1 MDVKIPDF
9 TKLHW
14 QLNVALLGAI
24 FSIFSLIYNENYI
37 YYGFL
42 TFVYGV
48 IGASLLPALEKFYPE
63 DNKRNYLVIQSLLTV
78 SWIVASLAVF
88 SNSNEIVVKGSNFL
102 NSIGL
107 ALDIAGALLL
117 WKFGLPESIN
127 RKGVSFLAL
136 ESTDEKEI
144 KKAKKYDKLGILA
157 VLLLVL
163 GFILQLISN
172 YI

>member
-1 MDVKIPDF
+1 MDIKIPDF

-14 QLNVALLGAI
+14 QLNVAVLGAI
-24 FSIFSLIYNENYI
+24 FSIFSLIYNVNYI

-42 TFVYGV
+42 TFAYGV
-48 IGASLLPALEKFYPE
+48 IGASLLPALEKLYPE
-63 DNKRNYLVIQSLLTV
+63 DNKRNYLVIQTLLTV
-78 SWIVASLAVF
+78 CWIVASLAVF
-88 SNSNEIVVKGSNFL
+88 SNSNEIAVKGSVLL

-107 ALDIAGALLL
+107 ALNITGALLL
-117 WKFGLPESIN
+117 WKFGLPESIDK
-127 RKGVSFLAL
+127 KGMSFIAL

-144 KKAKKYDKLGILA
+144 IKAKKYDKLGILA

-163 GFILQLISN
+163 GFIIQLIGN

>member
-24 FSIFSLIYNENYI
+24 FSIFSLIYNVNYI
-37 YYGFL
+37 YYGFT

-48 IGASLLPALEKFYPE
+48 VGASLLPALEKLYPE

-78 SWIVASLAVF
+78 CWIIASLAVV
-88 SNSNEIVVKGSNFL
+88 SNSNEIVVKGSNL
-102 NSIGL
+102 LSSIGL
-107 ALDIAGALLL
+107 ASDIMGALLL
-117 WKFGLPESIN
+117 WKFGLPENIN
-127 RKGVSFLAL
+127 RKGMSFLAL
-136 ESTDEKEI
+136 ESNDEKEI
-144 KKAKKYDKLGILA
+144 NKAKKYDKLSMFA